1 MTAATTS
8 EGGMRKIWMRWMWAA
23 LVAAVAQAAAAE
35 NGVSAD
41 KILLGQSVAL
51 TGPAAQLG
59 IQMRNGIKAYLDHVN
74 ARGGV
79 NGRKIELIT
88 LDDGYEPARTVPNT
102 KKLIEQD
109 KVFALIGYVGTP
121 TSVPA
126 IPVFTEAK
134 VPFVGPFTGA
144 ESLRAPFNRYIFHVR
159 ASYYDETDKI
169 VEQVVS
175 VGGKNIAVFYQNDG
189 YGQAGLKGVEI
200 ATQKRNM
207 KISALGTVER
217 NTVKV
222 EEAVAKIAAAKPD
235 AVVMVSAYTACAEF
249 IRQMKKAGSAATFYN
264 VSFVGSKALADA
276 LGKDGVG
283 VAISQVVPYPWGAAV
298 PVVKEYQQ
306 LSEKAGFKDYNFS
319 AIEGFL
325 VAKVFVEGLKRAG
338 KNLTRES
345 FIGEMEKMHDIDLGG
360 FFVSYSPTNHAGS
373 KFVDLTIIGREGK
386 FLR

>member
-1 MTAATTS
+1 MQRDIVRSAF
-8 EGGMRKIWMRWMWAA
+8 IA
-23 LVAAVAQAAAAE
+23 LAMALAQAAGAD
-35 NGVSAD
+35 NGVTAD
-41 KILLGQSVAL
+41 KIVLGQSVAL

-59 IQMRNGIKAYLDHVN
+59 IQMRNGLKAYFDAVN
-74 ARGGV
+74 AKGGV
-79 NGRKIELIT
+79 HGRRIELIT

-102 KKLIEQD
+102 KQLIEKE

-126 IPVFTEAK
+126 IPVFTDAK
-134 VPFVGPFTGA
+134 VPFIGPFTGA
-144 ESLRAPFNRYIFHVR
+144 ESLRQPFNRYIFHVR
-159 ASYYDETDKI
+159 ASYFDETDKI

-175 VGGKNIAVFYQNDG
+175 TGGKNIAVFYQNDA

-207 KISALGTVER
+207 KISTLGTVER

-222 EEAVAKIAAAKPD
+222 EDAVAKIGATKPD
-235 AVVMVSAYTACAEF
+235 AVVMISAYTSCAEF
-249 IRQMKKAGSAATFYN
+249 IRQMKKTGSNATFYN
-264 VSFVGSKALADA
+264 VSFVGSKALQGA
-276 LGKDGVG
+276 LGNDGGG
-283 VAISQVVPYPWGAAV
+283 VAISQVVPYPWGTAV

-306 LSEKAGFKDYNFS
+306 LSEKAAIKDVDFG

-325 VAKVFVEGLKRAG
+325 VAKVFVEGARRAG
-338 KNLTRES
+338 KALTRDA
-345 FIGEMEKMHDIDLGG
+345 FIGAMEKMEDVDLGG

-373 KFVDLTIIGREGK
+373 KFVDLTIIGRDGK

>member
-1 MTAATTS
+1 MNRFAVF
-8 EGGMRKIWMRWMWAA
+8 A
-23 LVAAVAQAAAAE
+23 LAFALPALAGAQGSP
-35 NGVSAD
+35 GVTGD
-41 KILLGQSVAL
+41 KVLLGQSVAL

-59 IQMRNGIKAYLDHVN
+59 IQMRTGIKAYLDHVN
-74 ARGGV
+74 ERGGV
-79 NGRKIELIT
+79 NGRKIELLT

-126 IPVFTEAK
+126 VPVFTEAK

-144 ESLRAPFNRYIFHVR
+144 EALRTPFNRYIFHVR

-175 VGGKNIAVFYQNDG
+175 TGGKNIAVFYQNDA
-189 YGQAGLKGVEI
+189 YGQAGLNGVEI

-222 EEAVAKIAAAKPD
+222 EDAVAKILAAKPD
-235 AVVMVSAYTACAEF
+235 AVVMISAYTSCAEF

-264 VSFVGSKALADA
+264 VSFVGSKALANA
-276 LGKDGVG
+276 LGKDGAG

-298 PVVKEYQQ
+298 PVVKEYQT
-306 LSEKAGFKDYNFS
+306 LSEKAGTKDYDFG

-338 KNLTRES
+338 KNLTRET
-345 FIGEMEKMHDIDLGG
+345 FITEMEKMRDVDLGG

-373 KFVDLTIIGREGK
+373 KFVDLTIIGHDGK

>member
-1 MTAATTS
+1 MN
-8 EGGMRKIWMRWMWAA
+8 RKAMCMLAAA
-23 LVAAVAQAAAAE
+23 LALPLAQGAAAE
-35 NGVSAD
+35 NGVTAD
-41 KILLGQSVAL
+41 KIVLGQSVAL

-59 IQMRNGIKAYLDHVN
+59 IQMRNGIKSYLDAVN
-74 ARGGV
+74 AKGGV
-79 NGRKIELIT
+79 HGRKIELIT

-126 IPVFTEAK
+126 VPVFTEAK

-144 ESLRAPFNRYIFHVR
+144 ESLRVPFNRYIFHVR

-175 VGGKNIAVFYQNDG
+175 TGGKNIAVFYQDDA
-189 YGQAGLKGVEI
+189 YGQAGLKGVEL
-200 ATQKRNM
+200 ATQKRGL

-222 EEAVAKIAAAKPD
+222 EAAVKKIQAVKPD
-235 AVVMVSAYTACAEF
+235 AVVMISAYSSCAEF
-249 IRQMKKAGSAATFYN
+249 IRQMRKTGSAATFYN

-276 LGKDGVG
+276 LGKEGVG
-283 VAISQVVPYPWGAAV
+283 VAISQVVPFPWGAAV

-306 LSEKAGFKDYNFS
+306 LSEKAGFKDHNFS

-325 VAKVFVEGLKRAG
+325 AAKVFVEGLRRAG
-338 KNLTRES
+338 KNLTREA
-345 FIGEMEKMHDIDLGG
+345 FIGSMEKMQDVDLGG